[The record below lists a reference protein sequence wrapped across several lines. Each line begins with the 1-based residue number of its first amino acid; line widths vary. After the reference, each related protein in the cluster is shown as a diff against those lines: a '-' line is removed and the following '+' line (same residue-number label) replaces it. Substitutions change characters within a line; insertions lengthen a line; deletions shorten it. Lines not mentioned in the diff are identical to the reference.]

1 MHCRIYIVFFT
12 FTGQHLRDAH
22 NFYFN
27 WSDLIASPDIQH
39 YWLPY
44 CIIIQESNKFINVLY
59 FLVADR
65 HNNVTQNAIAVVD
78 TLPSNPFGFGSGY
91 DTIDEENV
99 VGGMMAQNVL
109 NFLFTAIPYSMA
121 CGLAGKQSDIPA
133 ENSVD
138 SRICLFMRIFSE
150 GGTRSRTRG

>member
-1 MHCRIYIVFFT
+1 
-12 FTGQHLRDAH
+12 
-22 NFYFN
+22 
-27 WSDLIASPDIQH
+27 
-39 YWLPY
+39 LPY
-44 CIIIQESNKFINVLY
+44 CIIAQDSNKRINILY
-59 FLVADR
+59 FLVAGR

-78 TLPSNPFGFGSGY
+78 AFQSNPLGFGSGN

-138 SRICLFMRIFSE
+138 
-150 GGTRSRTRG
+150 